1 MVSHSG
7 APLRPDQLRPLNQPQ
22 PIDVTCDRRGHPIS
36 LYFRRRRRRVIQI
49 IDCWRIDDEW
59 WRKPLRRIYYL
70 VETDEGGIELIYHDL
85 EEDRWYR
92 QRDVR

>member
-1 MVSHSG
+1 M
-7 APLRPDQLRPLNQPQ
+7 
-22 PIDVTCDRRGHPIS
+22 
-36 LYFRRRRRRVIQI
+36 IQI